1 MLPTVME
8 KFLTKNKM
16 FLIVMFITAFSSL
29 VYELVLSNTLSFL
42 LGDTILYFSLVI
54 GFFLLSMGIGSYI
67 SYKIGLDPIT
77 RQHQELKS
85 LKALII
91 AELSLGSLGGVSSLI
106 LLALGSISIHAQNT
120 ITSSKEIFKLI
131 LATTL
136 PLHGVALF
144 LICGIGI
151 LVGLEIPLIYR
162 LLEST
167 EKRLALVLAS
177 DYLGSF
183 VGSCLFP
190 LVLLP
195 QLGILK
201 VAFLAGI
208 FNLGA
213 GLLIIFSR
221 KDISKKIFLPIY
233 TAVTLLLLAGF
244 YSSDNLENYLDSI
257 FYSGREPM
265 TIIERVNSPYQKIV
279 LTERKEKERNEISL
293 FLNGYLQ
300 FDSQGES
307 QAYHETLISPTFYL
321 AKEHKKVLILGGGD
335 GLPAQEVLK
344 HTDVEK
350 IVNIDIDKAIVD
362 VAKNNALLS
371 EFNGHAF
378 SDPRV
383 EIMIQDAFLY
393 VRNAKEQF
401 DIIIV
406 DFPEGIDIPLSRSYS
421 IQFIKDLSQI
431 LAPGGIIAFQVD
443 TYDTL
448 SYWSVVKTIAASG
461 LRVLPTH
468 TTPPEG
474 ASFDKEGIIFA
485 SNKEFNLSGLKEGD
499 RSWAGSLLS
508 AQNLSFSN
516 KLSEVDIN
524 TFYRP
529 IFLHYFKKEFWFSFW
544 IGL

>member
-1 MLPTVME
+1 
-8 KFLTKNKM
+8 
-16 FLIVMFITAFSSL
+16 MFITAFSSL

-54 GFFLLSMGIGSYI
+54 GFFLLSIGIGSYI

-77 RQHQELKS
+77 REHQELKS

-91 AELSLGSLGGVSSLI
+91 AELSLGSIGGISALI

-120 ITSSKEIFKLI
+120 ATSSEDVFKLI

-136 PLHGVALF
+136 PLHGVALL
-144 LICGIGI
+144 LICSIGI

-162 LLEST
+162 LLENT

-190 LVLLP
+190 LALLP
-195 QLGILK
+195 QLGILR

-233 TAVTLLLLAGF
+233 AAVTLVLIAGF
-244 YSSDNLENYLDSI
+244 YNSNNLENYLDSI
-257 FYSGREPM
+257 FYSGQEPM
-265 TIIERVNSPYQKIV
+265 TIIERVYSPYQKIV
-279 LTERKEKERNEISL
+279 ITERREKERNEISL

-307 QAYHETLISPTFYL
+307 QAYHEALIDPTFYL

-335 GLPAQEVLK
+335 GLPAKEVLK
-344 HTDVEK
+344 RSDVEK
-350 IVNIDIDKAIVD
+350 IVNVDIDQVIVNL
-362 VAKNNALLS
+362 AKNNVMLS
-371 EFNGHAF
+371 RFNDHSF

-383 EIMIQDAFLY
+383 EIKIQDAFLY
-393 VRNAKEQF
+393 VRSSKEQF
-401 DIIIV
+401 NIIIV
-406 DFPEGIDIPLSRSYS
+406 DFPEGIDIPLARSYS
-421 IQFIKDLSQI
+421 IQFIKDLSRI
-431 LAPGGIIAFQVD
+431 LSPGGIIAFQVD

-448 SYWSVVKTIAASG
+448 SYWSVVKTIASAG

-468 TTPPEG
+468 TSPPKG

-485 SNKEFNLSGLKEGD
+485 SNQNFNLSDLKESD
-499 RSWAGSLLS
+499 HLWAKSLLA
-508 AQNLSFSN
+508 AQNLSFSS
-516 KLSEVDIN
+516 KLSNVDIN

-544 IGL
+544 MGLQ